1 MHSLLF
7 ASCVGVGVATLSN
20 EQQVFFKLVDV
31 CIRTLSMG
39 LNLAAE
45 KGWLGKFKP
54 TQRQIGFCYGFA
66 EEMADYQ
73 LNANAIER
81 ATFVQIVFNEL
92 FGKREASKFI
102 SHLINNQSEY
112 EDALALGNC
121 RYVEWTEQGRPP
133 LPPRD

>member
-1 MHSLLF
+1 
-7 ASCVGVGVATLSN
+7 VATISN

-31 CIRTLSMG
+31 CIGTLSLG

-54 TQRQIGFCYGFA
+54 TERQIGYCYGFA

-81 ATFVQIVFNEL
+81 ATFIQIVFTEL
-92 FGKREASKFI
+92 FGKREASRFI
-102 SHLINNQSEY
+102 THLVNNQSEY
-112 EDALALGNC
+112 ADALNLGNR